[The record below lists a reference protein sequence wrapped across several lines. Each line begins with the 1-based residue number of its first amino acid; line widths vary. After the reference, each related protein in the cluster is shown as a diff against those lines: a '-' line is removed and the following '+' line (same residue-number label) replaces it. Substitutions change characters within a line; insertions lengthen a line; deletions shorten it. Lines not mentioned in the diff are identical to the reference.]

1 MSYALMKMYNYRC
14 QVSFNMHNPL
24 HSLSLTMVEELAN
37 WKEAKRN
44 AVRHSKNITEQKCG
58 FLVGEGSVPPEGQ
71 LEIVW
76 TDTSTI

>member
-44 AVRHSKNITEQKCG
+44 AVRHSKNITE
-58 FLVGEGSVPPEGQ
+58 
-71 LEIVW
+71 
-76 TDTSTI
+76 